1 MTNNARG
8 AEGPNLLIVGFL
20 KCGTTSLAKYLSDHP
35 DVASPVAK
43 ELYYLIDPHSNLVSM
58 QPVIG
63 KLSFGKTGIDGRIP
77 KYADFFS
84 EIFEKKYAMDATPF
98 YYSQQR
104 ALKYAE
110 NNPDTKIIFMMR
122 SPEKRILSSFRFFQ
136 SMYQEYPASSFS
148 EFVDA
153 LLGGEE
159 QKKNYRKR
167 IKKAFFRELF
177 DDELKM
183 GSYKNHIEK
192 WVSAIGRERIFLGT
206 MEELRDNSFGFMERI
221 CRFLQIDQNYYMEYD
236 FSPYMQSYQVR
247 FPILQKI
254 GRRFGKEDPMRYDTI
269 SRFQSPFH
277 RLSIPGLRNGLDRI
291 YRRLQHMHV
300 LNANEMESLEKL
312 AAHYEPFNA
321 ELRENFGI
329 DYTNSNKSTDFD
341 NKNPPHRRIAPAAE
355 ALEGASDVN

>member
-167 IKKAFFRELF
+167 IKKAFSVNYSMTSL
-177 DDELKM
+177 
-183 GSYKNHIEK
+183 K
-192 WVSAIGRERIFLGT
+192 WVVT
-206 MEELRDNSFGFMERI
+206 
-221 CRFLQIDQNYYMEYD
+221 
-236 FSPYMQSYQVR
+236 
-247 FPILQKI
+247 K
-254 GRRFGKEDPMRYDTI
+254 TI
-269 SRFQSPFH
+269 SK
-277 RLSIPGLRNGLDRI
+277 NGLVP
-291 YRRLQHMHV
+291 LV
-300 LNANEMESLEKL
+300 ES
-312 AAHYEPFNA
+312 AFFSEPWRSCA
-321 ELRENFGI
+321 TILLDLWREFAVFF
-329 DYTNSNKSTDFD
+329 K
-341 NKNPPHRRIAPAAE
+341 
-355 ALEGASDVN
+355 